1 MEQEKHTY
9 YLVHHQALP
18 EVLLKTVQVNEML
31 SKGKANT
38 IYEAV
43 EQAGISRSAYYK
55 YRHHVF
61 PFYEMS
67 KGRIITL
74 AMLLDHVSGCLLE
87 VLKEIARVNG
97 SVVTINQ
104 NIPYLQVANVTVSL
118 ETMDLTVNIET
129 LIQRLRK
136 INGIHEVKI
145 VGKE

>member
-1 MEQEKHTY
+1 MDKNRHTY
-9 YLVHHQALP
+9 YLVHHEAVP
-18 EVLLKTVQVNEML
+18 EVLMKTVQVNEML
-31 SKGKANT
+31 SKGQVNT
-38 IYEAV
+38 VYEAV
-43 EQAGISRSAYYK
+43 ELVGMSRSAYYK

-74 AMLLDHVSGCLLE
+74 SMLLDHVSGCLLE
-87 VLKEIARVNG
+87 VLKEIAQADG

-104 NIPYLQVANVTVSL
+104 NIPYLQVANVTISL
-118 ETMDLTVNIET
+118 ETMDLKVNIET

>member
-1 MEQEKHTY
+1 MESQKHTY
-9 YLVHHQALP
+9 YLVHHQVLP
-18 EVLLKTVQVNEML
+18 EVLFKTVQVNEML
-31 SKGKANT
+31 GKGLVNT
-38 IYEAV
+38 VYEAV
-43 EQAGISRSAYYK
+43 ELAGISRSAYYK
-55 YRHHVF
+55 YRNHVF

-74 AMLLDHVSGCLLE
+74 SLLLDHVSGCLLE
-87 VLKEIARVNG
+87 VLKEIARADG

-118 ETMDLTVNIET
+118 ETIDLKVNVET
-129 LIQRLRK
+129 LIHRLKK

>member
-61 PFYEMS
+61 PFYEMG

>member
-1 MEQEKHTY
+1 VDQEKHTY
-9 YLVHHQALP
+9 YMVHHKALP

-31 SKGKANT
+31 SKGKVNT

-67 KGRIITL
+67 KGRIVTL

>member
-1 MEQEKHTY
+1 MDQEKHTY

-31 SKGKANT
+31 SKGKVNT

-67 KGRIITL
+67 KGRIVTL

>member
-1 MEQEKHTY
+1 LTEEKHTY

-18 EVLLKTVQVNEML
+18 EVLLKTVQVNEL
-31 SKGKANT
+31 LGKGQVNT

-43 EQAGISRSAYYK
+43 EQSGISRSAYYK

-74 AMLLDHVSGCLLE
+74 ELLIDHVSGSLLE
-87 VLKEIARVNG
+87 VLKEIANVDG

-104 NIPYLQVANVTVSL
+104 NIPYLQVANVTISL
-118 ETMDLTVNIET
+118 ETMNLKVNIEQ
-129 LIQRLRK
+129 LIQQLSK
-136 INGIHEVKI
+136 IGGIHKVKI